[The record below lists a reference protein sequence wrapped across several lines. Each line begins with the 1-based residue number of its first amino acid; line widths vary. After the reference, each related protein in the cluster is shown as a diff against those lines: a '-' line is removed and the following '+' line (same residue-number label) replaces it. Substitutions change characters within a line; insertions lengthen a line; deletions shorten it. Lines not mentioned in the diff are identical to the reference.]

1 MSKASRAAQ
10 AARIRTWA
18 ALPVVLAIAALVG
31 LLAYGVFAAGGG
43 RSIDDA
49 LAEGKRPS
57 APGLSLPA
65 LGGRGNRTLAD
76 YRGKVVLINF
86 WASWCPPC
94 REETP
99 MLESWHRRMRSRGG
113 TVLGVDVLDVSSDAL
128 AFARRYGVS
137 YPLVRD
143 RDGAAARRFG
153 VAGYPETVAVDRRG
167 RVAAVR
173 RGPVGEGFY
182 RSELEPL
189 LGEKR

>member
-1 MSKASRAAQ
+1 MSGTAQ
-10 AARIRTWA
+10 ATRIRTWA
-18 ALPVVLAIAALVG
+18 AMPLVLAIAALLG

-57 APGLSLPA
+57 APSLSLPV
-65 LGGRGNRTLAD
+65 LGARGNRTLAD

-94 REETP
+94 RDETP
-99 MLESWHRRMRSRGG
+99 MLESWHRRMRLRGG

-167 RVAAVR
+167 RVAAVT
-173 RGPVGEGFY
+173 RGPVGEDFY
-182 RSELEPL
+182 RSKLEPL
-189 LGEKR
+189 LREKR